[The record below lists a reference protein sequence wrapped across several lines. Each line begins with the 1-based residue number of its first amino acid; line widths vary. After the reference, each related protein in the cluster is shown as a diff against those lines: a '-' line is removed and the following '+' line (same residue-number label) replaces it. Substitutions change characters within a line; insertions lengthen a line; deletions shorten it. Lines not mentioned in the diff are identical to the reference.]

1 MTRMT
6 GPECAVMFN
15 LINAQT
21 HTHITNTYT
30 PRVIPINSGSCCFCC
45 CCYYLLPHVQRSQQ
59 QTECKSHAPISL
71 TNHKQ
76 TSWCH
81 LLLRVTPAYIRR
93 KDTPP
98 RSTYICLKTRSF
110 GTRSSLH
117 HRVTSVL
124 SVVFHP
130 VLAGERRFELTCR
143 VGSAGG
149 ADKRGKKTN
158 NRIRIEA
165 KIKPTRWDCH
175 LFVALS
181 FEWFNCLSQCRSRV
195 LFNTFIKELVRK
207 SNTREKERKRERENG
222 AESIYLQEFGVITPT
237 HVST

>member
-1 MTRMT
+1 MQFNKYTHTHTHTILPWEDQCEWHRMTRMT

-93 KDTPP
+93 KDPP
-98 RSTYICLKTRSF
+98 PSQHLYMPQNQEFRDEVLITSPSHQCSVCSLP
-110 GTRSSLH
+110 SSLSW
-117 HRVTSVL
+117 RTEV
-124 SVVFHP
+124 
-130 VLAGERRFELTCR
+130 
-143 VGSAGG
+143 
-149 ADKRGKKTN
+149 
-158 NRIRIEA
+158 
-165 KIKPTRWDCH
+165 
-175 LFVALS
+175 
-181 FEWFNCLSQCRSRV
+181 
-195 LFNTFIKELVRK
+195 
-207 SNTREKERKRERENG
+207 
-222 AESIYLQEFGVITPT
+222 
-237 HVST
+237 